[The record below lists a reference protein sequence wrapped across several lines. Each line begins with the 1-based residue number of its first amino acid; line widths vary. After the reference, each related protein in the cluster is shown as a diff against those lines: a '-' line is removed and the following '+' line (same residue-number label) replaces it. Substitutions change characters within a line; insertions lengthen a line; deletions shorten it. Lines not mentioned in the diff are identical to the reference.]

1 MKRGVDI
8 DMYGHDSFIRGR
20 PELLIQLKKCKA
32 KSAEMRN
39 ISSSRNTIVTG
50 YNGVPTYQEGH
61 VGVYHLQP
69 SYMISGNNSSSSFV
83 DPQQKRSSLMSR
95 DDLQMYVTCNGQ
107 YTDQSCTPHVSSVLN
122 TNHAAY
128 HPDHPLNT
136 PREVS
141 RSPTIMGSDDYSSSD
156 GTHDSS
162 GRKKDG
168 KLDLLTFAVNCL
180 EDSRVYS

>member
-1 MKRGVDI
+1 MKRGIDI
-8 DMYGHDSFIRGR
+8 DMYAHDSFIRGR

-32 KSAEMRN
+32 KSAETRN
-39 ISSSRNTIVTG
+39 TSSSRNTILTG
-50 YNGVPTYQEGH
+50 YNVLPTYQEGH
-61 VGVYHLQP
+61 MNAYHHQP

-83 DPQQKRSSLMSR
+83 DPQEERSSLITR
-95 DDLQMYVTCNGQ
+95 DDLQMYVAFNGQ
-107 YTDQSCTPHVSSVLN
+107 YKDQYFTPHGPSVLN
-122 TNHAAY
+122 TNRTAY
-128 HPDHPLNT
+128 YPDHPLNT
-136 PREVS
+136 TREVS
-141 RSPTIMGSDDYSSSD
+141 RSPTIMSSDDYSTSD